1 MSNGK
6 HREVWLR
13 PNRRALLFAL
23 IFPLILGFV
32 SAMLAFQNEGVWRWL
47 AAFFAAG
54 GAALT
59 AALAIQA
66 SRPRLAICDDQV
78 LLFLRWGAPLVVPLS
93 IVECMFLGR
102 PETQQSLGHASR
114 MVSLVIR
121 LAEAATDYR
130 HRVVKPALGRWEDSY
145 ITINGAWCEPLTL
158 ELARRLNDLLREAQR
173 RQQSNVPITD

>member
-1 MSNGK
+1 MANGNR
-6 HREVWLR
+6 REVWLR

-23 IFPLILGFV
+23 IFPLILGFL
-32 SAMLAFQNEGVWRWL
+32 SAILALQIEGVLRWL
-47 AAFFAAG
+47 AAFFAAF

-66 SRPRLAICDDQV
+66 VRPRLAVCHDQV
-78 LLFLRWGAPLVVPLS
+78 LLFLRWGAPLAVPLS
-93 IVECMFLGR
+93 IVECIFLGR

-130 HRVVKPALGRWEDSY
+130 YRVVKPALGRWEDSY

-173 RQQSNVPITD
+173 RQQCNAPTID